1 MFKKFK
7 TMSKEKKINIED
19 GNAKEQ
25 VLNENAEQN
34 DTQNNAEPKAEE
46 TNTEDADNKAANA
59 DSKTDNTDNAAESE
73 EADPLAKAQQEV
85 EELKKQLL
93 YKTAEFE
100 NYRKRTL
107 KEKADL
113 ILNGGEKTIAAIL
126 PILDD
131 FERAIADKSEDPKA
145 IKEGVQMIF
154 NKFIK
159 TLEGLGVKKIETADK
174 DFDVDFHEA
183 IAMVPG
189 MGDDKKGKVIDCVQT
204 GYTLND
210 KVIRH
215 AKVAV
220 GQ

>member
-1 MFKKFK
+1 
-7 TMSKEKKINIED
+7 MSKEKEINIED
-19 GNAKEQ
+19 GNVQETVQ
-25 VLNENAEQN
+25 NENNEQT
-34 DTQNNAEPKAEE
+34 TQNENTEENLNTDNKAEE
-46 TNTEDADNKAANA
+46 GDN
-59 DSKTDNTDNAAESE
+59 NTDAADKKAE
-73 EADPLAKAQQEV
+73 EIDPLTKAQQEV

-107 KEKADL
+107 KEKAEL
-113 ILNGGEKTIAAIL
+113 ILNGGEKTVAAIL
-126 PILDD
+126 PVLDD

-154 NKFIK
+154 NKFVK
-159 TLEGLGVKKIETADK
+159 TLEGLGVKKIETNDK

-189 MGDDKKGKVIDCVQT
+189 MGDDKKGKIIDCVQT
-204 GYTLND
+204 GYTMND

>member
-1 MFKKFK
+1 
-7 TMSKEKKINIED
+7 MSKEKKINIED

-73 EADPLAKAQQEV
+73 EADPLAKAQQEI

>member
-1 MFKKFK
+1 
-7 TMSKEKKINIED
+7 MSKEKEIKIED
-19 GNAKEQ
+19 GNVKEQ
-25 VLNENAEQN
+25 AQNEQVSNQQAQDAN
-34 DTQNNAEPKAEE
+34 TQEKEADKKAE
-46 TNTEDADNKAANA
+46 TEEEA
-59 DSKTDNTDNAAESE
+59 TTDNAADKKTENE
-73 EADPLAKAQQEV
+73 EGADKKAETDVDPLEKAQKEI

-107 KEKADL
+107 KEKAEL

-126 PILDD
+126 PVLDD

-145 IKEGVQMIF
+145 IKEGMQMIF
-154 NKFIK
+154 NKFTK

-174 DFDVDFHEA
+174 DFDVDYHEA

>member
-1 MFKKFK
+1 MCQSIFIRRLARFLQIDFQTI
-7 TMSKEKKINIED
+7 TMQKNTTMAEEKEIKIE
-19 GNAKEQ
+19 
-25 VLNENAEQN
+25 EQN
-34 DTQNNAEPKAEE
+34 AGEQAQPQEEQSVNTDKTAEGTTE
-46 TNTEDADNKAANA
+46 TDNK
-59 DSKTDNTDNAAESE
+59 TE
-73 EADPLAKAQQEV
+73 EEISPLEKAQAEV

-93 YKTAEFE
+93 YKSAEFE

-107 KEKADL
+107 KEKAEL
-113 ILNGGEKTIAAIL
+113 ILNGGEKTITAIL

-131 FERAIADKSEDPKA
+131 FERALADKSDDPQA

-154 NKFIK
+154 NKFYK
-159 TLEGLGVKKIETADK
+159 ALESLGVKKIETTGK

-183 IAMVPG
+183 IAIVPG
-189 MGDDKKGKVIDCVQT
+189 MGDEMKGKVIDCVQT
-204 GYTLND
+204 GYTMND

>member
-1 MFKKFK
+1 
-7 TMSKEKKINIED
+7 MSKEKEINIED
-19 GNAKEQ
+19 GNVQETVQNENNEQ
-25 VLNENAEQN
+25 TTQNENAEENQN
-34 DTQNNAEPKAEE
+34 TDNKAEE
-46 TNTEDADNKAANA
+46 GDN
-59 DSKTDNTDNAAESE
+59 NTDAADKKAE
-73 EADPLAKAQQEV
+73 EIDPLTKAQQEV

-107 KEKADL
+107 KEKAEL
-113 ILNGGEKTIAAIL
+113 ILNGGEKTVAAIL

-154 NKFIK
+154 NKFVK
-159 TLEGLGVKKIETADK
+159 TLEGLGVKKIETNDK

-189 MGDDKKGKVIDCVQT
+189 MGDDKKGKIIDCVQT
-204 GYTLND
+204 GYTMND

>member
-1 MFKKFK
+1 
-7 TMSKEKKINIED
+7 MSKEKKINIED

-46 TNTEDADNKAANA
+46 TNTEDADNKAADA

-174 DFDVDFHEA
+174 DFDVDFQEA

>member
-1 MFKKFK
+1 
-7 TMSKEKKINIED
+7 MSKEKEINIED
-19 GNAKEQ
+19 GNVQETVQ
-25 VLNENAEQN
+25 NENNEQT
-34 DTQNNAEPKAEE
+34 TQNENTEENQNTDNKAEE
-46 TNTEDADNKAANA
+46 GDN
-59 DSKTDNTDNAAESE
+59 NTDAADKKAE
-73 EADPLAKAQQEV
+73 EIDPLTKAQQEV

-107 KEKADL
+107 KEKAEL
-113 ILNGGEKTIAAIL
+113 ILNGGEKTVAAIL

-131 FERAIADKSEDPKA
+131 FERAIADKSEDPKV

-154 NKFIK
+154 NKFVK
-159 TLEGLGVKKIETADK
+159 TLEGLGVKKIETNDK

-189 MGDDKKGKVIDCVQT
+189 MGDDKKGKIIDCVQT
-204 GYTLND
+204 GYTMND
-210 KVIRH
+210 KVVRH

>member
-1 MFKKFK
+1 
-7 TMSKEKKINIED
+7 MSKEKEINIED
-19 GNAKEQ
+19 GNVQETVQ
-25 VLNENAEQN
+25 NENNEQT
-34 DTQNNAEPKAEE
+34 TQNENTEENQNTDNKAEE
-46 TNTEDADNKAANA
+46 GDN
-59 DSKTDNTDNAAESE
+59 NTDTADKKAEE
-73 EADPLAKAQQEV
+73 IDPLTKAQQEV

-107 KEKADL
+107 KEKAEL
-113 ILNGGEKTIAAIL
+113 ILNGGEKTVAAIL

-131 FERAIADKSEDPKA
+131 FERAIADKSEDPKV

-154 NKFIK
+154 NKFVK
-159 TLEGLGVKKIETADK
+159 TLEGLGVKKIETNDK

-189 MGDDKKGKVIDCVQT
+189 MGDDKKGKIIDCVQT
-204 GYTLND
+204 GYTMND

>member
-1 MFKKFK
+1 
-7 TMSKEKKINIED
+7 MSKEKEINIED
-19 GNAKEQ
+19 GNVQETVQ
-25 VLNENAEQN
+25 NENNEQT
-34 DTQNNAEPKAEE
+34 TQNENTEENQNTDNKAEE
-46 TNTEDADNKAANA
+46 GDN
-59 DSKTDNTDNAAESE
+59 NTDAADKKAE
-73 EADPLAKAQQEV
+73 EIDPLTKAQQEV

-107 KEKADL
+107 KEKAEL
-113 ILNGGEKTIAAIL
+113 ILNGGEKTVAAIL

-131 FERAIADKSEDPKA
+131 FERAIADKSEDPKV

-154 NKFIK
+154 NKFVK
-159 TLEGLGVKKIETADK
+159 TLEGLGVKKIETNDK
-174 DFDVDFHEA
+174 DFDVDFNEA

-189 MGDDKKGKVIDCVQT
+189 MGDDKKGKIIDCVQT
-204 GYTLND
+204 GYTMND

>member
-1 MFKKFK
+1 
-7 TMSKEKKINIED
+7 MSKEKEINIED
-19 GNAKEQ
+19 GNVQETVQ
-25 VLNENAEQN
+25 NENNEQT
-34 DTQNNAEPKAEE
+34 TQNENTEENQNTDNKAEE
-46 TNTEDADNKAANA
+46 GDN
-59 DSKTDNTDNAAESE
+59 NTDAADKKAE
-73 EADPLAKAQQEV
+73 EVDPLTKAQQEV

-107 KEKADL
+107 KEKAEL
-113 ILNGGEKTIAAIL
+113 ILNGGEKTVAAIL

-154 NKFIK
+154 NKFVK
-159 TLEGLGVKKIETADK
+159 TLEGLGVKKIDTNDK

-189 MGDDKKGKVIDCVQT
+189 MGDDKKGKIIDCVQT
-204 GYTLND
+204 GYTMND

>member
-1 MFKKFK
+1 
-7 TMSKEKKINIED
+7 MSKEKEINIED
-19 GNAKEQ
+19 GNVQEAVQ
-25 VLNENAEQN
+25 NENNEQT
-34 DTQNNAEPKAEE
+34 TQNENTEENQNTDNKAEE
-46 TNTEDADNKAANA
+46 GDN
-59 DSKTDNTDNAAESE
+59 NTDTTDKKAEE
-73 EADPLAKAQQEV
+73 IDPLTKAQQEV

-107 KEKADL
+107 KEKAEL
-113 ILNGGEKTIAAIL
+113 ILNGGEKTVAAIL

-131 FERAIADKSEDPKA
+131 FERAIADKSEDPKV

-154 NKFIK
+154 NKFVK
-159 TLEGLGVKKIETADK
+159 TLEGLGVKKIDTNDK

-189 MGDDKKGKVIDCVQT
+189 MGDDKKGKIIDCVQT
-204 GYTLND
+204 GYTMND

>member
-1 MFKKFK
+1 
-7 TMSKEKKINIED
+7 MSKEKEINIED
-19 GNAKEQ
+19 GNVQETVQ
-25 VLNENAEQN
+25 NENNEQT
-34 DTQNNAEPKAEE
+34 TQNENTEENQNTDNKAEE
-46 TNTEDADNKAANA
+46 GDN
-59 DSKTDNTDNAAESE
+59 NTDTADKKAEE
-73 EADPLAKAQQEV
+73 IDPLTKAQQEV

-107 KEKADL
+107 KEKAEL
-113 ILNGGEKTIAAIL
+113 ILNGGEKTVAAIL

-131 FERAIADKSEDPKA
+131 FERAIADKSEDPKV

-154 NKFIK
+154 NKFVK
-159 TLEGLGVKKIETADK
+159 TLEGLGVKKIDTNDK

-183 IAMVPG
+183 IAMIPG
-189 MGDDKKGKVIDCVQT
+189 MGDDKKGKIIDCVQT
-204 GYTLND
+204 GYTMND

>member
-1 MFKKFK
+1 
-7 TMSKEKKINIED
+7 MSKEKEINIED
-19 GNAKEQ
+19 GNVQETVQNENNEQ
-25 VLNENAEQN
+25 TTQNENAEENQN
-34 DTQNNAEPKAEE
+34 TDNKAEE
-46 TNTEDADNKAANA
+46 GDN
-59 DSKTDNTDNAAESE
+59 NTDAADKKAE
-73 EADPLAKAQQEV
+73 EIDPLTKAQQEV

-107 KEKADL
+107 KEKAEL
-113 ILNGGEKTIAAIL
+113 ILNGGEKTVAAIL

-131 FERAIADKSEDPKA
+131 FERAIADKSEDPKV

-154 NKFIK
+154 NKFVK
-159 TLEGLGVKKIETADK
+159 TLEGLGVKKIDTNDK

-189 MGDDKKGKVIDCVQT
+189 MGDDKKGKIIDCVQT
-204 GYTLND
+204 GYTMND

>member
-1 MFKKFK
+1 
-7 TMSKEKKINIED
+7 MSKEKEINIED
-19 GNAKEQ
+19 GNVQETVQ
-25 VLNENAEQN
+25 NENNEQT
-34 DTQNNAEPKAEE
+34 TQNENTEENQNTDNKAEE
-46 TNTEDADNKAANA
+46 GDN
-59 DSKTDNTDNAAESE
+59 NTDAADKKAE
-73 EADPLAKAQQEV
+73 EIDPLTKAQQEV

-107 KEKADL
+107 KEKAEL
-113 ILNGGEKTIAAIL
+113 ILNGGEKTVAAIL

-131 FERAIADKSEDPKA
+131 FERAIADKSEDPKV

-154 NKFIK
+154 NKFVK
-159 TLEGLGVKKIETADK
+159 TLEGLGVKKIDTNDK

-183 IAMVPG
+183 IAMIPG
-189 MGDDKKGKVIDCVQT
+189 MGDDKKGKIIDCVQT
-204 GYTLND
+204 GYTMND

>member
-1 MFKKFK
+1 
-7 TMSKEKKINIED
+7 MSKEKEINIED
-19 GNAKEQ
+19 GNVQETVQ
-25 VLNENAEQN
+25 NENNEQT
-34 DTQNNAEPKAEE
+34 TQNENTEENQNTDNKAEE
-46 TNTEDADNKAANA
+46 GDN
-59 DSKTDNTDNAAESE
+59 NTDAADKKAE
-73 EADPLAKAQQEV
+73 EIDPLTKAQQEV

-107 KEKADL
+107 KEKAEL
-113 ILNGGEKTIAAIL
+113 ILNGGEKTVAAIL

-154 NKFIK
+154 NKFVK
-159 TLEGLGVKKIETADK
+159 TLEGLGVKKIETKDK

-189 MGDDKKGKVIDCVQT
+189 MGDDKKGKIIDCVQT
-204 GYTLND
+204 GYTMND

>member
-1 MFKKFK
+1 
-7 TMSKEKKINIED
+7 MSKEKEINIED
-19 GNAKEQ
+19 GNVQEAVQ
-25 VLNENAEQN
+25 NENNEQT
-34 DTQNNAEPKAEE
+34 TQNENTEENQNTDNKAEE
-46 TNTEDADNKAANA
+46 GDN
-59 DSKTDNTDNAAESE
+59 NTDAADKKAE
-73 EADPLAKAQQEV
+73 EIDPLTKAQQEV

-107 KEKADL
+107 KEKAEL
-113 ILNGGEKTIAAIL
+113 ILNGGEKTVAAIL

-131 FERAIADKSEDPKA
+131 FERAIADKSEDPKV

-154 NKFIK
+154 NKFVK
-159 TLEGLGVKKIETADK
+159 TLEGLGVKKIDTNDK

-189 MGDDKKGKVIDCVQT
+189 MGDDKKGKIIDCVQT
-204 GYTLND
+204 GYTMND